1 MGGTFTS
8 WGALQEAMLQEVVS
22 AVSDATDKVKDEL
35 QENVD
40 YFYTA
45 PEGRYKRTGQLQ
57 QSVMNDGVTATGNGA
72 VGQVSINTGTQY
84 DPAGRDTETIYGYA
98 ENDGLLGYG
107 GFWRATE
114 AVAQEILDSEIAKRF
129 G

>member
-1 MGGTFTS
+1 MSGTFTDWNS
-8 WGALQEAMLQEVVS
+8 LKSALLSEVVS

-57 QSVMNDGVTATGNGA
+57 QSVMNDGVTETRDGA

-98 ENDGLLGYG
+98 ENNGLLGYG

-114 AVAQEILDSEIAKRF
+114 EVAQEILDNEISKHF

>member
-8 WGALQEAMLQEVVS
+8 WGALQAAMLQEVVS

-57 QSVMNDGVTATGNGA
+57 QSVMNDGVTATRDGA

-84 DPAGRDTETIYGYA
+84 DPAGRDTETIY
-98 ENDGLLGYG
+98 
-107 GFWRATE
+107 R
-114 AVAQEILDSEIAKRF
+114 
-129 G
+129 

>member
-1 MGGTFTS
+1 MGRTFTN
-8 WGALQEAMLQEVVS
+8 WNDLKTAMLEDVVS
-22 AVSDATDKVKDEL
+22 AVTDATDKVKDEL

-45 PEGRYKRTGQLQ
+45 PEGRYKRTGQLK
-57 QSVMNDGVTATGNGA
+57 QSVMNDGVTATRDGA

-98 ENDGLLGYG
+98 EDDGLLAYG

>member
-1 MGGTFTS
+1 MSGTFTDWNS
-8 WGALQEAMLQEVVS
+8 LKSALLSEVVS

-57 QSVMNDGVTATGNGA
+57 QSVMNDGVTATRDGA

-98 ENDGLLGYG
+98 EDDGLLGYG

-114 AVAQEILDSEIAKRF
+114 AVAQKILDNEIQKRF